1 MTGSVR
7 LDAADIRILR
17 IMQRDAS
24 LAVAEIA
31 REAGMS
37 QTPAWRRIKR
47 LRDSGII
54 SAIVAIIDSK
64 AVGLGFIAYCF
75 VKLAQPSRVNID
87 TFDRMVESWP
97 EVLVCDR
104 ITGASDYLMKVVAVN
119 IEAYDAFLRQKL
131 LDSELVADVES
142 RIVVSSV
149 KSVLALP
156 LVEA

>member
-1 MTGSVR
+1 MTASMR

-47 LRDSGII
+47 LRDGGVI

-75 VKLAQPSRVNID
+75 VKLTQPSRVNIE

-104 ITGASDYLMKVVAVN
+104 ITGAADRRQLSEIGAGAAAGGSLRSVQPRRDCGAAAAVLG
-119 IEAYDAFLRQKL
+119 AGRARR
-131 LDSELVADVES
+131 
-142 RIVVSSV
+142 RIS
-149 KSVLALP
+149 
-156 LVEA
+156 